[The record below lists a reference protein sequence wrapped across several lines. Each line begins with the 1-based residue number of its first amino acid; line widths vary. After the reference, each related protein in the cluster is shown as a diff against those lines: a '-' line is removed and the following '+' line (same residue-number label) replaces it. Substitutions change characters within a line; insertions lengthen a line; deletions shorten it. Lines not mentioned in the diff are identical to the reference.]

1 MSSTPQTAT
10 PSPPATAEFEL
21 PSRPARERSTHL
33 PAVKPRVH
41 HLALVGVL
49 ALSAVLNTRRLSQN
63 GYANN
68 FYSAAVKS
76 MLHSFH
82 NFLFVSFDPGGLVS
96 VDKPPLALW
105 VQAASAKLFGFSPLS
120 LLLPE
125 AIIGVL
131 AVAVLY
137 LVLARRLGP
146 LPALAGALTLAVFP
160 SFVAVSRENAVDPL
174 LILLMVLACAAGLRA
189 VESGRWR
196 TLLLSGLLVG
206 LAFNTKTLAAYL
218 VVPGIALAYI
228 VCAPGSI
235 GRRTLQLL
243 AAGLV
248 MAIVSFSWIAFVELT
263 PASQRPFVGS
273 STNNTELG
281 LTFEY
286 NGFGRVEG
294 EYGGP
299 GGQTTVK
306 AGAIPHVVLPPP
318 RHRPGAQPAAKPAAK
333 PASVVKRKPVLG
345 PNGKPIGPSGHEIA
359 PTPFAQSPK
368 ALRLFGTGLGDQ
380 GGWLLPF
387 AFFGLIAMALA
398 RLGTWLSLARSR
410 RRTAQ
415 ATAVDT
421 AARQRINPLV
431 GRRDPRLALTLMLGG
446 WFATEAIVLSFSKG
460 IVHPYYVSALAPGAG
475 AMVGAGVAAFIELA
489 KGRRFDWR
497 LLLAP
502 CAVVATV
509 AVQVSFLH
517 REHYMQW
524 FIPLLIA
531 GAGVGLIALA
541 AAALLARGRLAA
553 PAVAATLCLL
563 AVAPAAFSSTTW
575 GAPTEGTFPVAG
587 PKSNNGAGGVGI
599 PAAHLRT
606 YTALIAYVRAHH
618 PGSRWAILADAAD
631 TASPFILLGLPAG
644 ALAGYSG
651 ADPALDG
658 RGLARFVARGQARY
672 VVLGGAFATR
682 GGNKATAAVLRACRQ
697 LPFSAW
703 HDPNVSRAGLVLFD
717 CAGHERELRD
727 E

>member
-1 MSSTPQTAT
+1 
-10 PSPPATAEFEL
+10 
-21 PSRPARERSTHL
+21 
-33 PAVKPRVH
+33 
-41 HLALVGVL
+41 
-49 ALSAVLNTRRLSQN
+49 
-63 GYANN
+63 
-68 FYSAAVKS
+68 
-76 MLHSFH
+76 
-82 NFLFVSFDPGGLVS
+82 
-96 VDKPPLALW
+96 
-105 VQAASAKLFGFSPLS
+105 
-120 LLLPE
+120 
-125 AIIGVL
+125 
-131 AVAVLY
+131 
-137 LVLARRLGP
+137 
-146 LPALAGALTLAVFP
+146 
-160 SFVAVSRENAVDPL
+160 
-174 LILLMVLACAAGLRA
+174 VLACAAGLRA
-189 VESGRWR
+189 VESGSWR

-228 VCAPGSI
+228 VCAPGSLW
-235 GRRTLQLL
+235 RRTLQLL

-248 MAIVSFSWIAFVELT
+248 MAIVSFAWIAFVELT

-306 AGAIPHVVLPPP
+306 PGAIPHVVLPPP
-318 RHRPGAQPAAKPAAK
+318 RHRSAGRPAAKPAA
-333 PASVVKRKPVLG
+333 AATHKPVLG
-345 PNGKPIGPSGHEIA
+345 PNGQPLGPNGREIA
-359 PTPFAQSPK
+359 PTPFAQAPK
-368 ALRLFGTGLGDQ
+368 PLRLFGTGLGDQ

-398 RLGTWLSLARSR
+398 RLGTLR
-410 RRTAQ
+410 RRKGPA
-415 ATAVDT
+415 ADAS
-421 AARQRINPLV
+421 AGARQRINPLV

-460 IVHPYYVSALAPGAG
+460 IVHPYYVSALAPGTG

-489 KGRRFDWR
+489 RGRRFDWR

-509 AVQVSFLH
+509 AVQVHFLH
-517 REHYMQW
+517 KEHYMQW

-599 PAAHLRT
+599 PATHLRT

-618 PGSRWAILADAAD
+618 PGTRWAILADAAD

-658 RGLARFVARGQARY
+658 RGLARYVARREARY

-703 HDPNVSRAGLVLFD
+703 HDPNVSPAGLVLFD
-717 CAGHERELRD
+717 CAGRERGLRD

>member
-10 PSPPATAEFEL
+10 PSAPATAELEL
-21 PSRPARERSTHL
+21 PAKPARGRSAQRPAVR
-33 PAVKPRVH
+33 PRVH
-41 HLALVGVL
+41 HLGLVGVL

-82 NFLFVSFDPGGLVS
+82 NFLFVSFDPGGLVT

-146 LPALAGALTLAVFP
+146 LPALAGAGALAVFP

-189 VESGRWR
+189 IESGRWR

-218 VVPGIALAYI
+218 VVPGIAFAYI

-235 GRRTLQLL
+235 ARRVLQLL
-243 AAGLV
+243 AAGVL
-248 MAIVSFSWIAFVELT
+248 MLAVSFAWIAFVELT

-299 GGQTTVK
+299 GQQTTVK

-318 RHRPGAQPAAKPAAK
+318 RHRPAAK
-333 PASVVKRKPVLG
+333 PASVAKRKPVLG
-345 PNGKPIGPSGHEIA
+345 PNGQPLGPNGREIA

-368 ALRLFGTGLGDQ
+368 LLRLLGKGLGDQ

-387 AFFGLIAMALA
+387 AFFGLLAMALV
-398 RLGTWLSLARSR
+398 RLGAWLALVRSTR

-415 ATAVDT
+415 ATAVDS
-421 AARQRINPLV
+421 AARRRINPLV

-446 WFATEAIVLSFSKG
+446 WFATEAVVLSFSKG
-460 IVHPYYVSALAPGAG
+460 IVHPYYVSALAPGTG

-489 KGRRFDWR
+489 RGRRFDWR

-502 CAVVATV
+502 CAVAATV
-509 AVQVSFLH
+509 AVQIAFLH
-517 REHYMQW
+517 KEHYMQW
-524 FIPLLIA
+524 FVPVLVA
-531 GAGVGLIALA
+531 GAGAGLLALA
-541 AAALLARGRLAA
+541 AAALFSRRRLAA
-553 PAVAATLCLL
+553 PALAATICLL
-563 AVAPAAFSSTTW
+563 LVAPGAYSATTW
-575 GAPTEGTFPVAG
+575 DAPTEGTFPVAG

-618 PGSRWAILADAAD
+618 AGTRWAILADAAD

-658 RGLARFVARGQARY
+658 RGLARFVARREARY

-682 GGNKATAAVLRACRQ
+682 GGNKATAAVLRACHQ

-703 HDPNVSRAGLVLFD
+703 HDPNVSPAGLVLFD
-717 CAGHERELRD
+717 CAGHEAGLRA

>member
-10 PSPPATAEFEL
+10 PSAPATAEFEL
-21 PSRPARERSTHL
+21 PSRPARERSSHL
-33 PAVKPRVH
+33 PVVKPRVH

-82 NFLFVSFDPGGLVS
+82 NFLFVSFDPGGLVT

-146 LPALAGALTLAVFP
+146 LPALAGALALAVFP

-228 VCAPGSI
+228 VCAPGSLW
-235 GRRTLQLL
+235 RRTLQLL

-248 MAIVSFSWIAFVELT
+248 MAIVSFAWIAFVELT

-306 AGAIPHVVLPPP
+306 PGAIPHVVLPPP
-318 RHRPGAQPAAKPAAK
+318 RHRPAKPAA
-333 PASVVKRKPVLG
+333 AAKRKPALG
-345 PNGKPIGPSGHEIA
+345 PNGQPLGPNGREIA

-368 ALRLFGTGLGDQ
+368 PLRLFGTGLGDQ

-387 AFFGLIAMALA
+387 AFFGLIAMALT
-398 RLGTWLSLARSR
+398 RLGTWFSLVRSR
-410 RRTAQ
+410 RRTAR
-415 ATAVDT
+415 ASAVDT
-421 AARQRINPLV
+421 AERQRINPLV

-446 WFATEAIVLSFSKG
+446 WFATEAVVLSFSKG
-460 IVHPYYVSALAPGAG
+460 IVHPYYVSALAPGTG

-489 KGRRFDWR
+489 RGRRFDWR

-517 REHYMQW
+517 KEHYMQW

-553 PAVAATLCLL
+553 PAVATTLCLL

-599 PAAHLRT
+599 PATHLRT
-606 YTALIAYVRAHH
+606 YTALIAYVRAHQ
-618 PGSRWAILADAAD
+618 PGTRWAILADAAD

-658 RGLARFVARGQARY
+658 RGLARSVARREARY

-697 LPFSAW
+697 LPFRAW

-717 CAGHERELRD
+717 CAGRERGLRD

>member
-1 MSSTPQTAT
+1 MSFAEQTAT
-10 PSPPATAEFEL
+10 PHAPATAEL
-21 PSRPARERSTHL
+21 DVVPAPDRRARLLSVRPRL
-33 PAVKPRVH
+33 H
-41 HLALVGVL
+41 HLGLAGVL
-49 ALSAVLNTRRLSQN
+49 AVSAVLNTHRLSQN

-68 FYSAAVKS
+68 FYAAGVKS
-76 MLHSFH
+76 MLRSFH
-82 NFLFVSFDPGGLVS
+82 NFFFVSFDPGGLVT

-105 VQAASAKLFGFSPLS
+105 VQAASAKLFGFAPLP

-137 LVLARRLGP
+137 LMLARRLGP

-196 TLLLSGLLVG
+196 TLLLCGVLVG

-218 VVPGIALAYI
+218 VVPGIALAYL

-235 GRRTLQLL
+235 LRRMLQLI
-243 AAGLV
+243 AAGAL
-248 MAIVSFSWIAFVELT
+248 MAIVSFAWIAAVELT
-263 PASQRPFVGS
+263 PASKRPYVGS

-286 NGFGRVEG
+286 NGLGRVEG

-306 AGAIPHVVLPPP
+306 PGAIPHVVLPPRP
-318 RHRPGAQPAAKPAAK
+318 HRPAPPAKRAATI
-333 PASVVKRKPVLG
+333 KRKPALG
-345 PNGKPIGPSGHEIA
+345 PNGEPLGPNGRETA

-368 ALRLFGTGLGDQ
+368 PLRLLGRGLGDQ
-380 GGWLLPF
+380 GGWMLPF

-398 RLGTWLSLARSR
+398 RLGALR
-410 RRTAQ
+410 RRKAQ
-415 ATAVDT
+415 AADSDGG
-421 AARQRINPLV
+421 ARRRINPLV

-446 WFATEAIVLSFSKG
+446 WFATEAVVLSFSKG
-460 IVHPYYVSALAPGAG
+460 IVHPYYVSALAPGTG

-489 KGRRFDWR
+489 RGRRFDWR

-502 CAVVATV
+502 CAVAATV
-509 AVQVSFLH
+509 IVQVAFLNK
-517 REHYMQW
+517 EHYMQW
-524 FIPLLIA
+524 FIPVLIA
-531 GAGVGLIALA
+531 GAAAGLLALA
-541 AAALLARGRLAA
+541 AVALLARGRLAA
-553 PAVAATLCLL
+553 PVLAATLCLL
-563 AVAPAAFSSTTW
+563 AVAPTAYSSTTW
-575 GAPTEGTFPVAG
+575 GAPTEGTFPAAG

-599 PAAHLRT
+599 PGTHLLT
-606 YTALIAYVRAHH
+606 YTALIAYVRTHR

-658 RGLARFVARGQARY
+658 PGLARYVERGEARY

-703 HDPNVSRAGLVLFD
+703 HDPNVSPAGLVLFD
-717 CAGHERELRD
+717 CAGDERALAASG
-727 E
+727 

>member
-10 PSPPATAEFEL
+10 PSAPATAEFEL
-21 PSRPARERSTHL
+21 PSRPARERSAHL
-33 PAVKPRVH
+33 PVVKPRVH

-49 ALSAVLNTRRLSQN
+49 ALSALLNTRRLSQN

-76 MLHSFH
+76 MLYSFH
-82 NFLFVSFDPGGLVS
+82 NFLFVSFDPGGLVT

-228 VCAPGSI
+228 VCAPGSLW
-235 GRRTLQLL
+235 RRTLQLL

-248 MAIVSFSWIAFVELT
+248 MAIVSFAWIAFVELT

-299 GGQTTVK
+299 GRQTTVK

-318 RHRPGAQPAAKPAAK
+318 RHRPATPPPAKPAA
-333 PASVVKRKPVLG
+333 AATRKPVLG
-345 PNGKPIGPSGHEIA
+345 PNGQPLGPNGREIA

-368 ALRLFGTGLGDQ
+368 PLRLFGTGLGDQ

-398 RLGTWLSLARSR
+398 RLGTLR
-410 RRTAQ
+410 RRKGPA
-415 ATAVDT
+415 ADT
-421 AARQRINPLV
+421 SAGARRRINPLV

-446 WFATEAIVLSFSKG
+446 WFATEAVVLSFSKG

-489 KGRRFDWR
+489 RGRRFDWR

-517 REHYMQW
+517 KEHYMQW

-618 PGSRWAILADAAD
+618 PGTRWAILADAAD

-658 RGLARFVARGQARY
+658 RGLARFVARREARY

-703 HDPNVSRAGLVLFD
+703 HDPNVSPSGLVLFD
-717 CAGHERELRD
+717 CAGDERGLQD

>member
-1 MSSTPQTAT
+1 MSSTPHTAT
-10 PSPPATAEFEL
+10 PSATATAEFEL
-21 PSRPARERSTHL
+21 PSRPARERTAHL

-82 NFLFVSFDPGGLVS
+82 NFLFVSFDPGGLVT

-146 LPALAGALTLAVFP
+146 LAALAGAGALAVFP

-218 VVPGIALAYI
+218 VVPGIAFAYV

-235 GRRTLQLL
+235 WRRALQLL
-243 AAGLV
+243 AAGAL
-248 MAIVSFSWIAFVELT
+248 MLAVSFAWIAYVEIT
-263 PASQRPFVGS
+263 PASHRPFVGS

-281 LTFEY
+281 LTLEY

-299 GGQTTVK
+299 GQQTTVK
-306 AGAIPHVVLPPP
+306 AGAIPHIVLSHL
-318 RHRPGAQPAAKPAAK
+318 RHRPAARPAAKPD
-333 PASVVKRKPVLG
+333 SVAKRKPVLG
-345 PNGKPIGPSGHEIA
+345 PNGQPLGPNGREIA

-368 ALRLFGTGLGDQ
+368 PLRLLGKGLGDQ

-387 AFFGLIAMALA
+387 AFFGLLAMALV
-398 RLGTWLSLARSR
+398 RLGAWFALARSR
-410 RRTAQ
+410 RRAART
-415 ATAVDT
+415 TAVDST
-421 AARQRINPLV
+421 ARQRINPLV

-446 WFATEAIVLSFSKG
+446 WFATEAVVLSFSKG
-460 IVHPYYVSALAPGAG
+460 IVHPYYVSALAPGTG
-475 AMVGAGVAAFIELA
+475 AMVGAGVAAFIEIA
-489 KGRRFDWR
+489 RGRRLDWR

-502 CAVVATV
+502 CAVAATV
-509 AVQVSFLH
+509 AVQIAFLH
-517 REHYMQW
+517 KEHYMQW
-524 FIPLLIA
+524 FIPGLL
-531 GAGVGLIALA
+531 ALA
-541 AAALLARGRLAA
+541 AAALLSIRRLAG
-553 PAVAATLCLL
+553 PALAATVCLL
-563 AVAPAAFSSTTW
+563 LVAPGAYSATTW
-575 GAPTEGTFPVAG
+575 DAPTEGTFPVAG
-587 PKSNNGAGGVGI
+587 PKSNNGAGGVGV

-606 YTALIAYVRAHH
+606 YTALIAYVRTHH
-618 PGSRWAILADAAD
+618 AGTRWAILTDAAD

-644 ALAGYSG
+644 SLAGYSG
-651 ADPALDG
+651 ADPAIDG
-658 RGLARFVARGQARY
+658 RGLAHFVARREARY
-672 VVLGGAFATR
+672 VVLGGAYATR
-682 GGNKATAAVLRACRQ
+682 GGNKATAAVLRACPQ
-697 LPFSAW
+697 VPFGAW
-703 HDPNVSRAGLVLFD
+703 HDPNISRSGLVLFD
-717 CAGHERELRD
+717 CAGQEAGLRSHSQAATD
-727 E
+727 RSR